1 VDDRF
6 SAACGTRHAS
16 HPWRENVSILKKI
29 IKAKKAEVKLK
40 KVKMPVDEM
49 LKEMAKSPANRNFR
63 EIFENNPFVVIGEI
77 KKKSP
82 SYGTLKASV
91 SIKEMSQLYEKA
103 GIKAIS
109 VVTDRKYFDGRLEYI
124 KDVKRYS
131 SLPVLRK
138 DFILDEYQIYESRY
152 ARADA
157 VLLIASMLE
166 KRVLTNFVKK
176 VRFLNMTPVVEV
188 HTRDEVRKAV
198 SSGTDIIGIN
208 SRDLK
213 TFKTNLSKIASLVKY
228 IPADKIVICESGIN
242 TPEDVD
248 EVTAGGRIKGIL
260 VGTLL
265 MKARPKEV
273 LQFVNEVMRNHT
285 GE

>member
-1 VDDRF
+1 
-6 SAACGTRHAS
+6 
-16 HPWRENVSILKKI
+16 
-29 IKAKKAEVKLK
+29 
-40 KVKMPVDEM
+40 
-49 LKEMAKSPANRNFR
+49 
-63 EIFENNPFVVIGEI
+63 
-77 KKKSP
+77 
-82 SYGTLKASV
+82 
-91 SIKEMSQLYEKA
+91 
-103 GIKAIS
+103 
-109 VVTDRKYFDGRLEYI
+109 
-124 KDVKRYS
+124 
-131 SLPVLRK
+131 
-138 DFILDEYQIYESRY
+138 
-152 ARADA
+152 
-157 VLLIASMLE
+157 LIASMLE

>member
-1 VDDRF
+1 M
-6 SAACGTRHAS
+6 
-16 HPWRENVSILKKI
+16 SIIKKI

-49 LKEMAKSPANRNFR
+49 LKDMTRAPANRNFR
-63 EIFENNPFVVIGEI
+63 EVFENNQFVIIGEI

-82 SYGTLKASV
+82 SSGMLKASV
-91 SIKEMSQLYEKA
+91 SIKEISMLYEKA

-124 KDVKRYS
+124 KEVKRYS

-157 VLLIASMLE
+157 ILLIASMLE

-176 VRFLNMTPVVEV
+176 ARFLNMTPVVEV
-188 HTRDEVRKAV
+188 HTRDEVKKAV

-213 TFKTNLSKIASLVKY
+213 TFKVNLSKTAGLIKCVPS
-228 IPADKIVICESGIN
+228 DKIIICESGI
-242 TPEDVD
+242 TKPEDVD
-248 EVTAGGRIKGIL
+248 MVTAEGRVKGIL

-273 LQFVNEVMRNHT
+273 LQFVNEILRNHT
-285 GE
+285 GM

>member
-1 VDDRF
+1 M
-6 SAACGTRHAS
+6 
-16 HPWRENVSILKKI
+16 SILKKI
-29 IKAKKAEVKLK
+29 VKAKKAEVKLK
-40 KVKMPVDEM
+40 KEKMPVDEL
-49 LKEMAKSPANRNFR
+49 LKEIMKSPANRNFR

-82 SYGTLKASV
+82 SSGTLKGSV
-91 SIKEMSQLYEKA
+91 SIKEISRLYEKA

-109 VVTDRKYFDGRLEYI
+109 VVTDRKYFDGRLDYI
-124 KDVKRYS
+124 KEVKRHS

-138 DFILDEYQIYESRY
+138 DFIIDEYQIYESRY

-166 KRVLTNFVKK
+166 KRVLTGFVKK
-176 VRFLNMTPVVEV
+176 ARFLNMTPVVEV
-188 HTRDEVRKAV
+188 HTRDEVKKAV
-198 SSGTDIIGIN
+198 ASGTDIIGIN
-208 SRDLK
+208 SRDLR
-213 TFKTNLSKIASLVKY
+213 TFKVNLSKIASLIKY
-228 IPADKIVICESGIN
+228 VPADKIIICESGISR
-242 TPEDVD
+242 PEDVD
-248 EVTAGGRIKGIL
+248 EVTAAGRVKGIL
-260 VGTLL
+260 VGTYL